1 MGGDGQRDDEWMV
14 MDGAALWRWTGRRQ
28 LNDEAWR
35 DGDLMMMDDEEQR
48 ERDGDVNKAGG
59 GSNNCQRIIT
69 L

>member
-1 MGGDGQRDDEWMV
+1 MGSNGQRDGEWMV
-14 MDGAALWRWTGRRQ
+14 MDGATLWGWTAQWQ
-28 LNDEAWR
+28 LDGEAWR